1 VAAFGYGMTGTLL
14 YTEYAWWLLALPIC
28 LERALANT
36 KADLAA
42 QATTWDAESET
53 VPFAESEREEPVYA
67 GE

>member
-1 VAAFGYGMTGTLL
+1 L